1 MPTIEQLEREPVISP
16 SAPPAQQNN
25 KNRSRHAL
33 RAVVLVLLLLLIGGG
48 FSIAR
53 RLNEK
58 KAVADTTRQL
68 AIPTVAVIKPSQE
81 PADDGMTLPGQLQ
94 AFIESP
100 IYARTNGYLL
110 HWYKDIGSRVNKGD
124 KLADIDTPEIDQ
136 ELMQARAAK
145 QQIEA
150 QLQLAKIS
158 ADRWINL
165 RKSDSVSEQEAD
177 QQTSGYAQAQANLA
191 AADANVRRLEQLEG
205 FKRVYAPFSGVLT
218 RRNTDVGA
226 LITAGSSSTGRELFD
241 LAQVDPLR
249 VYVSVPQQY
258 APSIR
263 RGETAYLHLDEFPGQ
278 KFAGTI
284 VRTSDSIDP
293 ASRTLL
299 TEVDVPNRNNK
310 LLPGAFA
317 QVTFNVPVRVQ
328 RLIVPINTMLFR
340 AEGPRV
346 AVVGPD
352 NKIKLK
358 PVTIGRD
365 FGIKLE
371 ILSGLDP
378 SDQIVVNPADSLQD
392 GTDVHIKQEQAPA
405 QGHGANS

>member
-1 MPTIEQLEREPVISP
+1 
-16 SAPPAQQNN
+16 
-25 KNRSRHAL
+25 
-33 RAVVLVLLLLLIGGG
+33 
-48 FSIAR
+48 
-53 RLNEK
+53 
-58 KAVADTTRQL
+58 
-68 AIPTVAVIKPSQE
+68 
-81 PADDGMTLPGQLQ
+81 
-94 AFIESP
+94 
-100 IYARTNGYLL
+100 
-110 HWYKDIGSRVNKGD
+110 
-124 KLADIDTPEIDQ
+124 
-136 ELMQARAAK
+136 
-145 QQIEA
+145 
-150 QLQLAKIS
+150 
-158 ADRWINL
+158 
-165 RKSDSVSEQEAD
+165 
-177 QQTSGYAQAQANLA
+177 
-191 AADANVRRLEQLEG
+191 
-205 FKRVYAPFSGVLT
+205 
-218 RRNTDVGA
+218 
-226 LITAGSSSTGRELFD
+226 
-241 LAQVDPLR
+241 

-263 RGETAYLHLDEFPGQ
+263 KGETAYLHLDEFPGQ

-299 TEVDVPNRNNK
+299 TEVDVPNRDNK

-358 PVTIGRD
+358 PVVIGRD

-392 GTDVHIKQEQAPA
+392 GTDVHVKPEQAPA
-405 QGHGANS
+405 QGQGANS